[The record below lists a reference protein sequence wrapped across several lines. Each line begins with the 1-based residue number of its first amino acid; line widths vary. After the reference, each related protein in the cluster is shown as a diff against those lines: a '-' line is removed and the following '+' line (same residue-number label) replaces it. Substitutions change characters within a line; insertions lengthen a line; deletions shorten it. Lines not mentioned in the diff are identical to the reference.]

1 MIEGK
6 RRAVVVGI
14 NKYKDGGIPE
24 LRGAENDAQGVFD
37 RLKNPDIGN
46 FEIADHHFLI
56 GAGATCEQ
64 IRRAVSDVFWKTSA
78 SDVALFYFSGHGFV
92 DGYDDGYIAPFDFD
106 TQEPFVCGANMT
118 ELKHVLS
125 RSVNT
130 TVILILDCCYSG
142 IATVGEKSASDP
154 RATYVAKVRDLGEGR
169 IILASCTP
177 DQKSRETI
185 KKSKEEL
192 THGTFTYHLLKA
204 LDGAASDEQG
214 FISLATLQE
223 YLGKQFRGK
232 GDQTPRFL
240 IEGSNLGDIRLALAT
255 EKYYKNI
262 SGIISEAKRFFSQDS
277 FASLVEASKKV
288 LAVRSINAKHKEALE
303 LEEQILKT
311 LNDQKDKMQ
320 TWVTMHE
327 ANVRP
332 SLNVV
337 FPEFDRLVD
346 ELKFDELTKLPE
358 RDVAL
363 LITLNRVA
371 NGELTLSQFVTK
383 CRPFNDPASRPQA
396 ISDAASRPAD

>member
-14 NKYKDGGIPE
+14 NKYQDASIPE
-24 LRGAENDAQGVFD
+24 LGGAENDAQGIFD
-37 RLKNPDIGN
+37 RLQNPDIGK
-46 FEIADHHFLI
+46 FEIAPNHCLI
-56 GAGATCEQ
+56 GADATSEKV
-64 IRRAVSDVFWKTSA
+64 RRAISDVFWKTTS

-92 DGYDDGYIAPFDFD
+92 DGYDDGYIAPHDFS
-106 TQEPFVCGANMT
+106 TAEPFVCGANMS
-118 ELKHVLS
+118 ELKRVLS
-125 RSVNT
+125 RSANK

-142 IATVGEKSASDP
+142 IATLGEKAASVP
-154 RATYVAKVRDLGEGR
+154 RAEYEAKVRDLGEGR
-169 IILASCTP
+169 IVLASCTP

-185 KKSKEEL
+185 KKGKEEL
-192 THGTFTYHLLKA
+192 THGTFTYHLLRA
-204 LDGAASDEQG
+204 LDGGASDEQG
-214 FISLATLQE
+214 FISIATLQE
-223 YLGKQFRGK
+223 YLGKQFRDK
-232 GDQTPRFL
+232 KEQTPRFL
-240 IEGSNLGDIRLALAT
+240 IEGSNLGDIRLAVAT
-255 EKYYKNI
+255 ERYNRNI
-262 SGIISEAKRFFSQDS
+262 SALICDANRFFSQDS

-288 LAVRSINAKHKEALE
+288 LEVRSINSKHRDALE

-346 ELKFDELTKLPE
+346 DLRFDELTRLPE

-371 NGELTLSQFVTK
+371 NGELTISQFITK
-383 CRPFNDPASRPQA
+383 CTPFNNPASRPQA